1 MSPRFEDS
9 MNVQTD
15 DELARR
21 LAAAYVSY
29 IAGYRGVD
37 YLLKRKYKPAKFWK
51 DLAAFVSKALAG
63 QSEIEEDLRLREA
76 ITKYIQ

>member
-1 MSPRFEDS
+1 